1 MRIEVK
7 VINKTYNKNGRN
19 LRIIQ
24 DFSYTFQEGKL
35 YLIQGESGS
44 GKTTLLTLISL
55 LQDSE
60 DGDIFYDGRKVNH
73 ISREEQ
79 CQIRRENLGII
90 FQDFNLFQNLSV
102 IDNVT
107 MVSQCVYKNK
117 KDDIIKKADFMLQ
130 KFGLGE
136 RAYHKPNELSG
147 GEQQRVGIVRA
158 LLNEPP
164 ILICDEPVSN
174 LDKENTE
181 NVVRYIDEYCHEQKK
196 IVIVT
201 SHDNSFEECADHIIK
216 MQTLP

>member
-1 MRIEVK
+1 M
-7 VINKTYNKNGRN
+7 
-19 LRIIQ
+19 
-24 DFSYTFQEGKL
+24 
-35 YLIQGESGS
+35 
-44 GKTTLLTLISL
+44 LTLISL

-158 LLNEPP
+158 LLN
-164 ILICDEPVSN
+164 D
-174 LDKENTE
+174 
-181 NVVRYIDEYCHEQKK
+181 RR
-196 IVIVT
+196 
-201 SHDNSFEECADHIIK
+201 F
-216 MQTLP
+216 

>member
-7 VINKTYNKNGRN
+7 GINKTYNKNGRN

-158 LLNEPP
+158 LS
-164 ILICDEPVSN
+164 I
-174 LDKENTE
+174 
-181 NVVRYIDEYCHEQKK
+181 
-196 IVIVT
+196 
-201 SHDNSFEECADHIIK
+201 
-216 MQTLP
+216 TLRF